1 MTVIYSNALKDT
13 RMTAVVTT
21 SAGEPGPATMGIC
34 IATHASILVILT
46 LLKPS
51 FTEAA
56 QTITVSG
63 VPITGTA
70 AASGTAAIA
79 GIKDS
84 AGNVVVQG
92 LTVGTTAADVIVNTT
107 TINTGDP
114 LILTSGTI
122 THG

>member
-13 RMTAVVTT
+13 RMTAVVTACD
-21 SAGEPGPATMGIC
+21 AGPGPATMEIC
-34 IATHASILVILT
+34 SATYASVLVILT

-79 GIKDS
+79 RIKDS